1 MRYLFKCC
9 SNAFEVSLTDTAV
22 AEEKK
27 MTGHFYNNKILDGKK
42 GKIWPVMFVDQSL
55 FRPMFKVLFLIN
67 S

>member
-55 FRPMFKVLFLIN
+55 F
-67 S
+67 